1 MQDVGSAEIAVVEP
15 NEDLPQGYAASLLKL
30 KRGACTVSER

>member
-15 NEDLPQGYAASLLKL
+15 NEDLHPRVRSFIDEVEG
-30 KRGACTVSER
+30 RCVRCF